1 MSTSPAETEKLF
13 LFLAGG
19 DPEELLFDVR
29 ATKST
34 ALLQYARQWLTMVA
48 KEFMAELQS
57 ALVCGTRL
65 RPARSAAGT
74 LHPWPERS
82 GPRGIGI
89 HHAGAELEPAKGD
102 SGVKR

>member
-1 MSTSPAETEKLF
+1 MATSPAETEKLF

-29 ATKST
+29 AAKST

-57 ALVCGTRL
+57 ALVCG
-65 RPARSAAGT
+65 
-74 LHPWPERS
+74 
-82 GPRGIGI
+82 PRGKPRAPTGLVGARAESAFRCARI
-89 HHAGAELEPAKGD
+89 AG
-102 SGVKR
+102 SQVSMR